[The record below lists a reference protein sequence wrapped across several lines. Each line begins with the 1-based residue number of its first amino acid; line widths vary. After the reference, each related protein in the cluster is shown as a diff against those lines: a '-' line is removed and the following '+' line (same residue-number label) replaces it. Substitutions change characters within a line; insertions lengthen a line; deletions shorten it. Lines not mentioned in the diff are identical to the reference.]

1 VGWKVAFET
10 DLYSFVVRII
20 FFGRTRGMGLK
31 SRRNSR
37 EHSHKNDQW
46 KTTRK
51 NMNRSLS
58 KQKNT
63 NRFRWNKAMRAEH
76 GGTRTGVSIGGAV
89 PEGVRV
95 GGEVAGGVPGGP
107 PGDRLL
113 GGVDAAHSLGTER
126 RSEVS
131 GEDWVGF
138 GSGTNLLVYSLDST
152 GRMERKDWRRAI

>member
-1 VGWKVAFET
+1 
-10 DLYSFVVRII
+10 
-20 FFGRTRGMGLK
+20 
-31 SRRNSR
+31 
-37 EHSHKNDQW
+37 
-46 KTTRK
+46 
-51 NMNRSLS
+51 MNRSLS
-58 KQKNT
+58 KQKNK
-63 NRFRWNKAMRAEH
+63 NRFRWKKAMRAEH

-113 GGVDAAHSLGTER
+113 GGVDTAHSLGTERGGER

-152 GRMERKDWRRAI
+152 GWVERKDWRRAI